1 MSASSAK
8 LDFVPANV
16 GVTRSNISVN
26 GSSDGDPTI
35 RKPMPLWRKLAFASG
50 GLPMQMM
57 QNVISFFLP
66 LFLLETV
73 SLAPYF
79 LSVILLA
86 ARISDAVTDP
96 LVGMLVLK
104 TKSRFGQKRPWILFS
119 TPVFVASF
127 FALFYAVYWPAPAK
141 LCFYLISIIILQFGL
156 TSFHIPYSSLTM
168 VLTHIPEERDLL
180 TAFRMFSE
188 VLAILF
194 GVAVFGAIIA
204 PYRVV
209 SSCEDSVFTNGT
221 VDTNSTKVTF
231 TSQPFVHPDAR
242 RREAWAYMTA
252 ASVTCVI
259 CAVASLICFFG
270 TREEGSN
277 LNATIAGAQGEGDGD
292 GDDTTTVGFV
302 TAVQKVLTNP
312 PYLYLMGAFLFMSLG
327 IQFLQGNIALFIT
340 HSLHMSNY
348 LIPGVLCLLGFTI
361 LLVPLAQVLLR
372 HLGKKTTMAIGI
384 ANVIPLLVL
393 LNFIP
398 ERPSLWIFFGMMI
411 WASVTIAVAMLLPW
425 SMLPDVI
432 DAFQLKHNMRL
443 ESIFYSL
450 IVFFNK
456 FAVGISLAMSAGILG
471 LVGYDSSSSACYQ
484 PPAVG
489 KTLRL
494 LSSIAPICF
503 LIPAL
508 IFLYFYPLGNREL
521 EEMRSKLLLRFSH
534 GPPLTKPMIED
545 RVMLVLQLYD
555 KIDPNKLTLK
565 SDLAK
570 DFGLDSLDMVEVNV
584 AMEEE
589 FTFDIPSADA
599 QRLRTPFDIVHSE
612 SDEDLPPELRYTT
625 EEVMRAKETNPG
637 MFVSAWQADEED
649 ITYWSKKDL
658 RKDPKKLFILSGQRG
673 DLETIKSV
681 LQTEIGPDWANH
693 PSKLKEFLLA
703 HDDDGYTAL
712 HRAVY
717 SGHVETAE
725 FLLRYGAQLETQ
737 TVDGWRPLHSAAF
750 WNQLACVQLLL
761 EVGADVTAANNQ
773 TAETLVYLLSQ
784 LSADPDVFE
793 NIWRHKN
800 ASGDTP
806 AEMLVRSS
814 SMGTFLLNSFGPEA
828 TNLGTTAMLS
838 SMQDMKTFDADHVG
852 GYIATHDYQLS
863 IKTPEWRND
872 LPEEYCAQWNLPS
885 VISLPAPDV
894 GLGVVIKL
902 RDIGEL
908 YRPLA
913 SKFLICPTA

>member
-1 MSASSAK
+1 MSESSAK
-8 LDFVPANV
+8 LDLDP
-16 GVTRSNISVN
+16 TRVEIAGSNTSVVC
-26 GSSDGDPTI
+26 SSDGEPTI
-35 RKPMPLWRKLAFASG
+35 SKPLPLWRKLAFASG

-73 SLAPYF
+73 SLVPSF

-96 LVGMLVLK
+96 LVGLLVLK
-104 TKSRFGQKRPWILFS
+104 TRSRLGQKRPWILFS

-141 LCFYLISIIILQFGL
+141 LCFYLVAIVILQCGL

-168 VLTHIPEERDLL
+168 VLTRIPEERDLL

-209 SSCEDSVFTNGT
+209 SSCENTFFANGT
-221 VDTNSTKVTF
+221 AVTNSTGI
-231 TSQPFVHPDAR
+231 TSISRPFVHPDAR

-270 TREEGSN
+270 TRETSGTVE
-277 LNATIAGAQGEGDGD
+277 EGDSGNE
-292 GDDTTTVGFV
+292 TQMVGFF
-302 TAVQKVLTNP
+302 TAVQKVLTYP

-384 ANVIPLLVL
+384 ANIIPLLVL

-432 DAFQLKHNMRL
+432 DAFQLQYNMRL

-471 LVGYDSSSSACYQ
+471 LVGYDSSSNACHQ

-494 LSSIAPICF
+494 LSSIAPIGL

-508 IFLYFYPLGNREL
+508 IFLHFYPLGNRKL
-521 EEMRSKLLLRFSH
+521 EEMRSKMLLRS
-534 GPPLTKPMIED
+534 
-545 RVMLVLQLYD
+545 
-555 KIDPNKLTLK
+555 NASTL
-565 SDLAK
+565 
-570 DFGLDSLDMVEVNV
+570 
-584 AMEEE
+584 
-589 FTFDIPSADA
+589 
-599 QRLRTPFDIVHSE
+599 DIVR
-612 SDEDLPPELRYTT
+612 SDMTITSAPST
-625 EEVMRAKETNPG
+625 E
-637 MFVSAWQADEED
+637 
-649 ITYWSKKDL
+649 
-658 RKDPKKLFILSGQRG
+658 
-673 DLETIKSV
+673 
-681 LQTEIGPDWANH
+681 
-693 PSKLKEFLLA
+693 
-703 HDDDGYTAL
+703 
-712 HRAVY
+712 
-717 SGHVETAE
+717 
-725 FLLRYGAQLETQ
+725 QL
-737 TVDGWRPLHSAAF
+737 
-750 WNQLACVQLLL
+750 
-761 EVGADVTAANNQ
+761 
-773 TAETLVYLLSQ
+773 
-784 LSADPDVFE
+784 
-793 NIWRHKN
+793 
-800 ASGDTP
+800 
-806 AEMLVRSS
+806 
-814 SMGTFLLNSFGPEA
+814 
-828 TNLGTTAMLS
+828 
-838 SMQDMKTFDADHVG
+838 
-852 GYIATHDYQLS
+852 
-863 IKTPEWRND
+863 
-872 LPEEYCAQWNLPS
+872 
-885 VISLPAPDV
+885 
-894 GLGVVIKL
+894 
-902 RDIGEL
+902 
-908 YRPLA
+908 
-913 SKFLICPTA
+913 